1 MGTDDDGLD
10 AYQRAPRR
18 VRLGIGAIVVA
29 VIVVLAGTVL
39 MGMTRGTAGEVEV
52 TANEPVA
59 EEIYVHVGGAV
70 REPGLYRL
78 PPDARVVDAVA
89 AALGFADDADRDGV
103 NLARTVTDGEQLVV
117 PALGAD
123 GEPSG
128 DGASGVAADGKIN
141 LNRASL
147 TELEEL
153 PRVGPALAQRIVD
166 WREENGAFASVDD
179 LLAVSGI
186 GEKMLEAIR
195 PLVTL

>member
-1 MGTDDDGLD
+1 MATPDDGLD

-18 VRLGIGAIVVA
+18 IRLGVGAIVVA
-29 VIVVLAGTVL
+29 VIVVLAGTVA
-39 MGMTRGTAGEVEV
+39 MGMMRGDAGEV
-52 TANEPVA
+52 TVA
-59 EEIYVHVGGAV
+59 PHEAVSEEIYVHVGGAV

-103 NLARTVTDGEQLVV
+103 NLARAVTDGEQLVV
-117 PALGAD
+117 PAQGA
-123 GEPSG
+123 PG
-128 DGASGVAADGKIN
+128 DPGGGGASGVAADGTIN
-141 LNRASL
+141 LNRATV

-153 PRVGPALAQRIVD
+153 PRVGPTLARRIVE
-166 WREENGAFASVDD
+166 WRDENGPFARVDD

-195 PLVTL
+195 PLVSL